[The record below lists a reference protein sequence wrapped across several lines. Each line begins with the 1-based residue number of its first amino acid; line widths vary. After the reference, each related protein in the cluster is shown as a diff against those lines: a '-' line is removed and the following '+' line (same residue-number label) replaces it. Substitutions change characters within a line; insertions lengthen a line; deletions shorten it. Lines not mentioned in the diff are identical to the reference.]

1 MAPKKKPGVTSS
13 ATRSKRQAASKA
25 TVSGAKP
32 SNRANRQAAS
42 TAKVT
47 SDSSGGRGSGSGAA
61 RVTTGRGKPS
71 SPGLIGTRNAVP
83 KPDPATAPKPKFQT
97 RPVTPMQRAQAEG
110 RMNVQRAQVRRGN
123 MAAAKAAGVAAG
135 RRAAVGAA
143 AKAGGLATLAASV
156 INAGPVADGGL
167 KGKPVRPKRPAPK
180 PSKAEKATDSS
191 FGASFQR
198 ARQAGARVFVWKG
211 RRYTTKQKD
220 GK

>member
-13 ATRSKRQAASKA
+13 ATRPKRQAASKA

-47 SDSSGGRGSGSGAA
+47 
-61 RVTTGRGKPS
+61 TGRGKPP

-123 MAAAKAAGVAAG
+123 MAAAKAAGLAAG

-143 AKAGGLATLAASV
+143 AKAGGLATLAAGV

-167 KGKPVRPKRPAPK
+167 KGKPVRPKRQAPK

-198 ARQAGARVFVWKG
+198 ARQAGAKVFMWKG
-211 RRYTTKQKD
+211 KKYTTKQKD